1 MTSTRNKPIL
11 CVDFDGVIHS
21 YSSPWVDATTIP
33 DPPVSGALRWLWA
46 ATEWF
51 DVQIYSSRS
60 KTEEGRSAMRG
71 WMKYHS
77 LDEFS
82 ADHPMAGGASIYPI
96 GFASEKPA
104 AFLTIDDRAICFEGD
119 FSDLGES
126 PADLLDFKPWN
137 KRPPPA
143 KMTIDQVEDHIN
155 RNGSASVQIRPDG
168 TVRTRG
174 LNAALSAGE
183 CADIQRRHI
192 AHLKARIDSRVD
204 NYLSEMKSGY
214 DDSIT
219 GFNECWDLVRKAFAE
234 TMENNPV
241 AALPDRSAPTQPQE
255 AP

>member
-1 MTSTRNKPIL
+1 MSKPIL

-21 YSSPWVDATTIP
+21 YSSPWVDAATIP
-33 DPPVSGALRWLWA
+33 DPPVPGALLWLWK

-60 KTEEGRSAMRG
+60 KTEEGRAAMRG

-82 ADHPMAGGASIYPI
+82 ADHPMTGADSVYPI

-137 KRPPPA
+137 KRPLPA
-143 KMTIDQVEDHIN
+143 RMTIDQIEYHIN
-155 RNGSASVQIRPDG
+155 LNGSYSLQIRPDG

-174 LNAALSAGE
+174 LNSAITVDE
-183 CADIQRRHI
+183 CAQVQSRHLT
-192 AHLKARIDSRVD
+192 HLKARIDSRLD
-204 NYLSEMKSGY
+204 NYLCEMKSGY

-219 GFNECWDLVRKAFAE
+219 GFNECWDLVRKAFVEAIE
-234 TMENNPV
+234 GKPT
-241 AALPDRSAPTQPQE
+241 AALPDRSEASQPQE
-255 AP
+255 VP